1 MSKKPRAK
9 QGLARI
15 WAAFF
20 YSLAGLAHAGR
31 REAAFRQ
38 EAVLLILVGAVLVFL
53 PFSLAWKIALLGSH
67 TLILIVELL
76 NSALEKVVDLV
87 SPDYHILAKQ
97 AKDMG
102 SGAVL
107 LAFVLTIGLWVAAL
121 ATVLVS

>member
-20 YSLAGLAHAGR
+20 YSLAGLVHAGR

-53 PFSLAWKIALLGSH
+53 PFSLAWKIALLVSH

-107 LAFVLTIGLWVAAL
+107 LALVLTIGLWVAAL